1 VARHRKSP
9 ANQPKTP
16 AGERD
21 LSRYH
26 ERIRTRGVNRLVYWI
41 VRAALQ
47 PLIRLYF
54 RFDRLGREHL
64 PGSGPLILA
73 SNHRSF
79 LDPWVVG
86 LCLRR
91 PIYFVAKQELFGKRW
106 QAWLLSSLGAFP
118 IRRGES
124 DEEAMATAR
133 ALLERGE
140 ALVIFPEGT
149 RIRSG
154 GLGRP
159 KRGVGRL
166 ALETGAPVVPVAVSG
181 TDRARRGL
189 VIRPVKVR
197 VRCGPAVAFPRVN
210 EPSPALASEVTARL
224 WACVELQWGWLGG
237 KLDERSAPAPRQPSL
252 VRTA

>member
-1 VARHRKSP
+1 MPRDGKIP
-9 ANQPKTP
+9 ANPEEMAMSEP
-16 AGERD
+16 E
-21 LSRYH
+21 LSRHH
-26 ERIRTRGVNRLVYWI
+26 ERIRARGVNRVVYWI
-41 VRAALQ
+41 VRGVLQ
-47 PLIRLYF
+47 PLMRIYF
-54 RFDRLGREHL
+54 RLDRLGREHI
-64 PGSGPLILA
+64 PKEGPVILA
-73 SNHRSF
+73 ANHRSF

-86 LCLRR
+86 ICLRR
-91 PIYFVAKQELFGKRW
+91 PIYFVAKKELFDKRW
-106 QAWLLSSLGAFP
+106 QAWLLRSLGAFP

-124 DEEAMATAR
+124 DEESMATSR

-154 GLGRP
+154 GLGKP

-197 VRCGPAVAFPRVN
+197 VRCGPAVAFPRVD
-210 EPSPALASEVTARL
+210 EPSPEHAGEVTARL

-237 KLDERSAPAPRQPSL
+237 QLEQRPARSPRRPSL
-252 VRTA
+252 VRA